1 MLFPHPRRCEKD
13 ALFHHDKV
21 PCILSRAPTCSTI
34 CVGWGYFFALRFY
47 DRVVWR
53 SNTLFCILSISVM
66 SFFELSFWGI
76 DFMLRL
82 CLGQFARVTGRL
94 TSSQLGMVK
103 SNWILHFQNP
113 QVVWLLCFL
122 ELCMSVQHG
131 VSFSKEGGKSD
142 LAYTF
147 MASLEFLDIDGRTFF
162 VFVRY
167 LQNVW
172 SVVSASSFP

>member
-47 DRVVWR
+47 DRVVWL
-53 SNTLFCILSISVM
+53 SNTLFCISSISVM

-94 TSSQLGMVK
+94 ASSQLGMVK

-113 QVVWLLCFL
+113 QVVWLQCFL
-122 ELCMSVQHG
+122 ELCMCVQHG
-131 VSFSKEGGKSD
+131 VSKEVGKSD